1 MKNGSIVSTDLTSHH
16 AKELKEFYQQ
26 VIGWESEDLAM
37 KDEFGVY
44 SDYVRKDKEGNWVGG
59 LCHSRGANKDLP
71 SQWIVYIQVDNVAE
85 MQGIGREGSKRG
97 KRRGGTVPICLT
109 GRPIWC
115 CTGDN
120 TRQLTMSC

>member
-37 KDEFGVY
+37 KDESGVY
-44 SDYVRKDKEGNWVGG
+44 SDYVMKDKEGNWVGG

-85 MQGIGREGSKRG
+85 SIKKCREFGG
-97 KRRGGTVPICLT
+97 KVLKKVKTKEGQYQYALLEDPYGAVLAITHV
-109 GRPIWC
+109 
-115 CTGDN
+115 D
-120 TRQLTMSC
+120 